1 MNFSCVVAEE
11 ERKMRL
17 IVRKRS
23 DREKP
28 KALRRQGWVPA
39 VVYGPHLDSTPIAVE
54 YKALERLI
62 ARITRATKI
71 ELECDGERHFVFIKE
86 LQRDPITD
94 RFLHVDFYA
103 PEPGQIMSLDVP
115 IRLVG
120 TPAGVKAGGILEHIH
135 EQIPVEGPLEAI
147 PPYIEVDIT
156 ELGLDEALL
165 VKDLPLPEGLRPLL
179 PEDEAIVTILPP
191 KVLVT
196 EEEVAEEEEAV
207 AEAAEAAPSAEEGKE
222 EEEGES

>member
-1 MNFSCVVAEE
+1 MKLTA
-11 ERKMRL
+11 
-17 IVRKRS
+17 RKRS
-23 DREKP
+23 DKEKP
-28 KALRRQGWVPA
+28 KALRRRGWVPA

-54 YKALERLI
+54 YKDLERLI

-71 ELECDGERHFVFIKE
+71 ELEYDGERHSVFIKE

-135 EQIPVEGPLEAI
+135 EEIPVEGPLEAI

-156 ELGLDEALL
+156 GLGLDEALL

-196 EEEVAEEEEAV
+196 EEEAAEEEA
-207 AEAAEAAPSAEEGKE
+207 AEGAPAEEAAPAE

>member
-1 MNFSCVVAEE
+1 MA
-11 ERKMRL
+11 K
-17 IVRKRS
+17 IAARKRS
-23 DREKP
+23 DSEKP
-28 KALRRQGWVPA
+28 RALRRQGWVPG
-39 VVYGPHLDSTPIAVE
+39 VVYGPHLVSTPIAVE

-62 ARITRATKI
+62 SEITRSTRI
-71 ELECDGERHFVFIKE
+71 ELEYDGERHFVFIKE

-94 RFLHVDFYA
+94 RFIHVDFYA
-103 PEPGQIMSLDVP
+103 PEPGQIMSLEVP

-135 EQIPVEGPLEAI
+135 EEIPVEGPLEAI
-147 PPYIEVDIT
+147 PPYIEVDISG
-156 ELGLDEALL
+156 LGLDEALL

-179 PEDEAIVTILPP
+179 PEDEAVVNILPP

-196 EEEVAEEEEAV
+196 EEAEEEEA
-207 AEAAEAAPSAEEGKE
+207 AEAPEAPAEEAAPP

>member
-1 MNFSCVVAEE
+1 MA
-11 ERKMRL
+11 K
-17 IVRKRS
+17 ITARKRS
-23 DREKP
+23 DSEKP
-28 KALRRQGWVPA
+28 KALRRQGWVPG
-39 VVYGPHLDSTPIAVE
+39 VVYGPHLPSTPIAVE
-54 YKALERLI
+54 YKVLERLV
-62 ARITRATKI
+62 AEITRSTRI
-71 ELECDGERHFVFIKE
+71 ELEYDGERHFVFIKE

-135 EQIPVEGPLEAI
+135 EEIPVEGPLEAI
-147 PPYIEVDIT
+147 PPYIEVDISD
-156 ELGLDEALL
+156 LGLDEALL

-179 PEDEAIVTILPP
+179 PEDEAVVNILPP

-196 EEEVAEEEEAV
+196 EEAEE
-207 AEAAEAAPSAEEGKE
+207 EAAEAPEAPAEEAAPP

>member
-1 MNFSCVVAEE
+1 MKLTA
-11 ERKMRL
+11 
-17 IVRKRS
+17 RKRS
-23 DREKP
+23 DKEKP
-28 KALRRQGWVPA
+28 KALRRHGWVPA

-71 ELECDGERHFVFIKE
+71 ELEYDGERHFVFIKE
-86 LQRDPITD
+86 LQRDPITEK
-94 RFLHVDFYA
+94 FLHVDFYA
-103 PEPGQIMSLDVP
+103 PEPGKIMSLDVP

-135 EQIPVEGPLEAI
+135 EEIPVEGPLEAI
-147 PPYIEVDIT
+147 PPYVEVDIT
-156 ELGLDEALL
+156 DLGLDEALL

-196 EEEVAEEEEAV
+196 EEEAAEEEA
-207 AEAAEAAPSAEEGKE
+207 AAAAEGAPAEEATSAEK
-222 EEEGES
+222 EEGES

>member
-1 MNFSCVVAEE
+1 MA
-11 ERKMRL
+11 K
-17 IVRKRS
+17 IAARKRS
-23 DREKP
+23 DSEKP
-28 KALRRQGWVPA
+28 RALRRQGWVPG
-39 VVYGPHLDSTPIAVE
+39 VVYGPHLVSTPIAVE

-62 ARITRATKI
+62 SEITRSTRI
-71 ELECDGERHFVFIKE
+71 ELEYDGERHFVFIKE

-94 RFLHVDFYA
+94 RFIHVDFYA
-103 PEPGQIMSLDVP
+103 PEPGQIMSLEVP

-135 EQIPVEGPLEAI
+135 EEIPVEGPLEAI
-147 PPYIEVDIT
+147 PPYIEVDISG
-156 ELGLDEALL
+156 LGLDEALL

-179 PEDEAIVTILPP
+179 PEDEAVVNILPP

-196 EEEVAEEEEAV
+196 EEAEEEEA
-207 AEAAEAAPSAEEGKE
+207 AEAPEAPAEAPP

>member
-1 MNFSCVVAEE
+1 MKLTA
-11 ERKMRL
+11 
-17 IVRKRS
+17 RKRS
-23 DREKP
+23 DKEKP

-71 ELECDGERHFVFIKE
+71 ELEYDGERHFVFIKE
-86 LQRDPITD
+86 LQRDPLTET
-94 RFLHVDFYA
+94 FLHVDFYA
-103 PEPGQIMSLDVP
+103 PELGQIMSLDVP

-120 TPAGVKAGGILEHIH
+120 TPAGVKAGGILEHLH
-135 EQIPVEGPLEAI
+135 EEIPVEGPLEAI

-156 ELGLDEALL
+156 DLGLDEALL

-196 EEEVAEEEEAV
+196 EEEAAEEEV
-207 AEAAEAAPSAEEGKE
+207 EAAEAAPPAEEKAE

>member
-1 MNFSCVVAEE
+1 MKLTA
-11 ERKMRL
+11 RR
-17 IVRKRS
+17 RS
-23 DREKP
+23 DNEKP

-39 VVYGPHLDSTPIAVE
+39 VVYGPHLASTPIAVE

-71 ELECDGERHFVFIKE
+71 ELEYDGERHFVFIKE
-86 LQRDPITD
+86 LQRDPLADT
-94 RFLHVDFYA
+94 FLHVDFYA

-135 EQIPVEGPLEAI
+135 EEIPVEGPLEAI

-196 EEEVAEEEEAV
+196 EEEAAEE
-207 AEAAEAAPSAEEGKE
+207 EAAEAVPPAEEE
-222 EEEGES
+222 AAEEEGES